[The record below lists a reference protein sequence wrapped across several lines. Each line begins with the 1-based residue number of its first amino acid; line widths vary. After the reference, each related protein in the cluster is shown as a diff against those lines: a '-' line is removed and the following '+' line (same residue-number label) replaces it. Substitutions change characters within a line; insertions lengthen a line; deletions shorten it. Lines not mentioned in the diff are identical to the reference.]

1 MKEYNGMRL
10 SDFNKHNPEDTL
22 HMLFSKLVVGFEAII
37 CPMIYSSRDERKIL
51 IYNLTKTKEDTED
64 EKMLSEK
71 SIDNQDLAN
80 LKKFFEQSPL
90 DELEDAEKLEPKHS
104 KVKDHKPTSARRNLF
119 MSREH
124 Y

>member
-1 MKEYNGMRL
+1 
-10 SDFNKHNPEDTL
+10 
-22 HMLFSKLVVGFEAII
+22 MLFSKLVVSFETFI

-90 DELEDAEKLEPKHS
+90 DELEDAEKL
-104 KVKDHKPTSARRNLF
+104 
-119 MSREH
+119 
-124 Y
+124 